1 MLCKFKTRHQ
11 HVQQMRRQVPR
22 LGVSRGTWQQIEAQT
37 FGSHQA
43 KAFPWDLTEDCS
55 SQRVHVSHFPENR
68 IQFCTFCC
76 SNLNAIQ
83 TKYRVQFSTNRF
95 GAIILPSFIFAE
107 HVTNQV
113 CSFEFLFSQLNKIQF
128 SSIVF
133 GEREILAYFGQFG
146 LLSCCNF
153 LHFLVSSYRP
163 K

>member
-1 MLCKFKTRHQ
+1 MVATK
-11 HVQQMRRQVPR
+11 PR
-22 LGVSRGTWQQIEAQT
+22 PFPGT
-37 FGSHQA
+37 
-43 KAFPWDLTEDCS
+43 
-55 SQRVHVSHFPENR
+55 SQRTAPLRGSMFPIFLKIR
-68 IQFCTFCC
+68 FSFVPFFC
-76 SNLNAIQ
+76 SNLHAIQ
-83 TKYRVQFSTNRF
+83 TKYRLQFFTNRF